1 MRRIFYTAQF
11 RKDFKQMAK
20 QGREVEKLKTIIA
33 KLAKG
38 DTLEEN
44 YKDHPLHGKYSR
56 ARDCHVGPDWILIY
70 AIVEDELRLIRTG
83 SHAELFK

>member
-1 MRRIFYTAQF
+1 MRRILYTAQF
-11 RKDFKQMAK
+11 RKDFKRIAK
-20 QGREVEKLKTIIA
+20 QGREVEKLKTVIT

-38 DTLEEN
+38 DTLEEK
-44 YKDHPLHGKYSR
+44 YKDHALHGKYSQ